1 MDIHNSVR
9 ILVTGATGFIGRNL
23 IPALGAAGHEVVA
36 ATRHPE
42 TYDGPGEA
50 RLIDLEDPDRI
61 AAALDGCDAAFYLIH
76 SMAAHDD
83 FEPRDRAAA
92 EAFASAAKQHDVRV
106 VYLGGL
112 GEGDDGPG
120 QSAHLRSRHEVGRIL
135 RHGADTV
142 ELQAAIVIGAGSTS
156 FEILRQ
162 LVDRLPIMVCPRWV
176 TTRCQP
182 IALDDV
188 VRYLVAALE
197 LPAGRYEVGGSQV
210 LTYEQ
215 MMQTYAQMT
224 GRKRVIIKVP
234 VLSTSLSSHWI
245 GLVTDQP
252 APVARPLAEGL
263 SVEVVVNDHRIRQ
276 LVPFEPMD
284 FRTAVRRAL
293 IH

>member
-1 MDIHNSVR
+1 MDIHYSVR

-23 IPALGAAGHEVVA
+23 IPALEAAGHDVTA
-36 ATRHPE
+36 GTRHPE

-50 RLIDLEDPDRI
+50 VLVDLENPGRI
-61 AAALDGCDAAFYLIH
+61 EAALDGCDAAFYLVH
-76 SMAAHDD
+76 SMAAHGD
-83 FEPRDRAAA
+83 FEQRDRSAAQ
-92 EAFASAAKQHDVRV
+92 AFADAAKQHRVRV

-112 GEGDDGPG
+112 GEAGGDRG
-120 QSAHLRSRHEVGRIL
+120 QSAHLRSRHEVGQIL
-135 RHGADTV
+135 RDGADAV
-142 ELQAAIVIGAGSTS
+142 ELQAAIVIGSGSIS

-162 LVDRLPIMVCPRWV
+162 LVDRLPIMICPRWV

-188 VRYLVAALE
+188 VSYLVAALD
-197 LPAGRYEVGGSQV
+197 LTAGRYEIGGSQV

-215 MMQTYAQMT
+215 MMQTYARMT
-224 GRKRVIIKVP
+224 GQRRTIIKVP

-263 SVEVVVNDHRIRQ
+263 AVEVIVTDPIIRQ

-284 FRTAVRRAL
+284 FETAVRRAL
-293 IH
+293 R